1 MTGRNFTRVR
11 AVDFG
16 SARGSQLKV
25 SSGTK
30 LTVIAPKHAAGLA
43 GVKVITA
50 AGSSASVAADHYTY
64 LAPPGRV
71 TGAGVLAATPHSL
84 TLAWTNPARKAV
96 TGVTIRRAK
105 GSVPPRRVT
114 AGQAVATTKPGTSQ
128 YTVRGLGAGTT
139 YSFALFAR
147 GKGGTVAAADTLTAK
162 TSRLLTVSTA
172 KLPDGL
178 AGESYLADVT
188 AAGGVGPYT
197 WTARGLPRGLALS
210 RSGVLTGFPA
220 GTGTSKV
227 RVQVTDTQH
236 AAATATLSLAVPK
249 ALPSQC
255 AAKSCSVVT
264 ADGAT
269 IQVPAADVVSVTRDS
284 GSGAVTG
291 ATLSGISVAADDVL
305 VFAAGAHLPTG
316 LIAVAGA
323 VTSNGDGTSTVTL
336 TPGTVGDA
344 YASGTVQALSATS
357 NGTSERARSQA
368 SGDDGALD
376 CSGGVTS
383 SLHGLNVSHQ
393 LTPTLTAIWK
403 HPLFKAGGF
412 YPGTGGLSMFYAGL
426 DGTVTVNMGITVSG
440 SATCSLDL
448 PSAEVAFPAGD
459 LGEVDLDVDPSLTF
473 TVNGG
478 IDVRA
483 TVTLQCGAYYEWTS
497 TGVNSGGRYCV
508 PTYTAPKLS
517 APGGIDASLKGGL
530 DVSLTLDDTT
540 GVSGSIDATAHLGF
554 HPGQHPAAELDI
566 SSDWDIQGVLAK
578 WWKNGPTITIASG
591 TLLDHKVLW
600 SSNSAPSALPP
611 VITTTRLPAATVGQ
625 SYSTQLTT
633 ADHRKGT
640 WAITTGHLPG
650 GLRLSGFTISGTAT
664 TAGTS
669 TFTLK
674 FTDGSG
680 QTATATATLT
690 VDKAAAWTATEAP
703 LPADAQ
709 PGTFVHLSQVACE
722 SASSCVAVGGYA
734 GANIGGDGLIE
745 TLGGGKWTPLAAPVP
760 AEVSKVGVAI
770 TQLSSV
776 ACPSATS
783 CIAVGDYEDNN
794 ENVGVLIETL
804 TGGSWTAAVGPLPAG
819 GSGGS
824 LSAISCASAGFCV
837 AVGQF
842 TDSQGANV
850 GLIETLDNG
859 AWTATEPPA
868 PPGGTRL
875 LLSSVS
881 CGAVGSCV
889 AVSEF
894 GSLIETLANG
904 TWTAINGPQPADA
917 NPTPPPGQ
925 GVNFDSVACP
935 SAGFCVIAG
944 IYSSKQDGQER
955 GMLDDLASGKW
966 TATRAPLP
974 G

>member
-139 YSFALFAR
+139 YSFSLFAR
-147 GKGGTVAAADTLTAK
+147 GKGGLVAAADTLTAK

-305 VFAAGAHLPTG
+305 VFGAGAHLPTG
-316 LIAVAGA
+316 LIAVAGS

-344 YASGTVQALSATS
+344 YASGTVQALSA
-357 NGTSERARSQA
+357 GRQRHRRAR
-368 SGDDGALD
+368 
-376 CSGGVTS
+376 
-383 SLHGLNVSHQ
+383 
-393 LTPTLTAIWK
+393 
-403 HPLFKAGGF
+403 
-412 YPGTGGLSMFYAGL
+412 
-426 DGTVTVNMGITVSG
+426 
-440 SATCSLDL
+440 
-448 PSAEVAFPAGD
+448 EV
-459 LGEVDLDVDPSLTF
+459 
-473 TVNGG
+473 
-478 IDVRA
+478 
-483 TVTLQCGAYYEWTS
+483 
-497 TGVNSGGRYCV
+497 
-508 PTYTAPKLS
+508 
-517 APGGIDASLKGGL
+517 
-530 DVSLTLDDTT
+530 
-540 GVSGSIDATAHLGF
+540 
-554 HPGQHPAAELDI
+554 PGQ
-566 SSDWDIQGVLAK
+566 
-578 WWKNGPTITIASG
+578 
-591 TLLDHKVLW
+591 
-600 SSNSAPSALPP
+600 
-611 VITTTRLPAATVGQ
+611 R
-625 SYSTQLTT
+625 
-633 ADHRKGT
+633 R
-640 WAITTGHLPG
+640 
-650 GLRLSGFTISGTAT
+650 
-664 TAGTS
+664 
-669 TFTLK
+669 
-674 FTDGSG
+674 
-680 QTATATATLT
+680 
-690 VDKAAAWTATEAP
+690 
-703 LPADAQ
+703 
-709 PGTFVHLSQVACE
+709 
-722 SASSCVAVGGYA
+722 
-734 GANIGGDGLIE
+734 
-745 TLGGGKWTPLAAPVP
+745 
-760 AEVSKVGVAI
+760 
-770 TQLSSV
+770 
-776 ACPSATS
+776 
-783 CIAVGDYEDNN
+783 
-794 ENVGVLIETL
+794 
-804 TGGSWTAAVGPLPAG
+804 
-819 GSGGS
+819 
-824 LSAISCASAGFCV
+824 
-837 AVGQF
+837 
-842 TDSQGANV
+842 
-850 GLIETLDNG
+850 
-859 AWTATEPPA
+859 
-868 PPGGTRL
+868 
-875 LLSSVS
+875 
-881 CGAVGSCV
+881 
-889 AVSEF
+889 
-894 GSLIETLANG
+894 
-904 TWTAINGPQPADA
+904 
-917 NPTPPPGQ
+917 
-925 GVNFDSVACP
+925 
-935 SAGFCVIAG
+935 
-944 IYSSKQDGQER
+944 
-955 GMLDDLASGKW
+955 
-966 TATRAPLP
+966 
-974 G
+974 